1 MGSFDRSFAAAVRH
15 TARLDAALADWEFND
30 DGATDELPGEI
41 VDSVWTGELGLF
53 EDRDLIELM

>member
-30 DGATDELPGEI
+30 DGTGDELPGEI
-41 VDSVWTGELGLF
+41 VDSVWTGEMGLF